1 MMPDPGRAIGQ
12 LPLVPDELLKAHFV
26 QEKFDTRFR
35 ACARLLQALWR
46 ERQGLP
52 IGSFQGRDGR
62 KRKVGS
68 LLSTSAAAVGRN
80 FLEPAVAHLARREV
94 IYQEAGALIDRQRLY
109 SNLLSSM
116 PLAFNL
122 FAPLRF
128 DLALA
133 AKVMRAIAPTI
144 DIAAVRHVWFEHSPG
159 RREADLTGD
168 RTAFDVAVVY
178 ERSDGAAG
186 LIGIEV
192 KYSESLAEPAP
203 AELNPRYD
211 ELAQASGLFKEPMHA
226 ALRVNPLQQLFREHL
241 LAQATMMRGD
251 WAETHF
257 MLLAPRHNANVQQGA
272 DLYRRFLAQPGA
284 GQVSF
289 LNVELEQFVEA
300 LGWAGARDEAY
311 ALFDRYLNWGIVI
324 EAVEACL
331 RAKIEDW
338 HIAPPPSAP
347 LSLIGKAA

>member
-1 MMPDPGRAIGQ
+1 MTPEPGHSIGQ

-26 QEKFDTRFR
+26 HEKFDTRFR
-35 ACARLLQALWR
+35 ACARLLQAFWR

-52 IGSFQGRDGR
+52 VGSYQGRDGR

-68 LLSTSAAAVGRN
+68 MLSTTAAASGRN
-80 FLEPAVAHLARREV
+80 FLGPAVAHLARREV

-133 AKVMRAIAPTI
+133 GKVMRAIAPGI

-159 RREADLTGD
+159 RRAADLTGD
-168 RTAFDVAVVY
+168 RTAFDVAVIY
-178 ERSDGAAG
+178 QRSDGASG
-186 LIGIEV
+186 MIGIEV
-192 KYSESLAEPAP
+192 KYSESLTEPAP
-203 AELNPRYD
+203 AELNARYHD
-211 ELAQASGLFKEPMHA
+211 LAQSSGLFKEPMHA

-241 LAQATMMRGD
+241 LAQAAMIRGD

-272 DLYRRFLAQPGA
+272 ALYSKFLASPGT
-284 GQVSF
+284 GQASF

-300 LGWAGARDEAY
+300 LGWAGAKDEAY
-311 ALFDRYLNWGIVI
+311 ALFDRYLNWGIVL

-331 RAKIEDW
+331 RDKIEDW
-338 HIAPPPSAP
+338 HIAPPPPAP

>member
-1 MMPDPGRAIGQ
+1 MTPEPGKAIGQ
-12 LPLVPDELLKAHFV
+12 LPIVPEELLKAHFV
-26 QEKFDTRFR
+26 HEKFDTRFR
-35 ACARLLQALWR
+35 ACARLLQAMWR

-52 IGSFQGRDGR
+52 VGTFQGRDGR

-68 LLSTSAAAVGRN
+68 LLSTTAAAVGRN
-80 FLEPAVAHLARREV
+80 FLGPAVAHLARREV
-94 IYQEAGALIDRQRLY
+94 IYQETGALIDRQRLY

-116 PLAFNL
+116 PLAFNF

-159 RREADLTGD
+159 RRQADLTGD
-168 RTAFDVAVVY
+168 RTAFDVAIVY
-178 ERSDGAAG
+178 ERSDGATG

-192 KYSESLAEPAP
+192 KYSENLAEPAP
-203 AELNPRYD
+203 PELKSRYD
-211 ELAQASGLFKEPMHA
+211 DLAQASDLFKEPMHA
-226 ALRVNPLQQLFREHL
+226 ALRINPMQQLFREHL
-241 LAQATMMRGD
+241 LAQAARMRGD

-257 MLLAPRHNANVQQGA
+257 MLLAPRHNHHVQQGA
-272 DLYRRFLAQPGA
+272 QLYGKFLKTPGSDQA
-284 GQVSF
+284 SF
-289 LNVELEQFVEA
+289 LNVDLEQFVEA

-324 EAVEACL
+324 DAVEACL
-331 RAKIEDW
+331 RGKMDDW
-338 HIAPPPSAP
+338 HIAPPTAP
-347 LSLIGKAA
+347 ISLIGKAA